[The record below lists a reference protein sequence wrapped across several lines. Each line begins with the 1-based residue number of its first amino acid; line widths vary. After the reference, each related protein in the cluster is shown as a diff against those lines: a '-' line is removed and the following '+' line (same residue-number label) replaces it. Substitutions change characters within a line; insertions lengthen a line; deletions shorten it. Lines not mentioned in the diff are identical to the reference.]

1 MTLTALLREELA
13 TTERL
18 EQFLRREYDALKSRD
33 LVGLEQ
39 IVTEKQTCV
48 DRLRGLIADRL
59 AYLRERGASA
69 DAPGLAAQV
78 DALPSPE
85 RDETSGLWAALE
97 RAAERVRTQNEVNGT
112 VIAASRNHVERM
124 LAILRGR
131 DSLDFLYDHDTRKV
145 FGGGS
150 QPIAKA

>member
-13 TTERL
+13 ATERL

-39 IVTEKQTCV
+39 IVTDLVGLEQIVTEKQTCV
-48 DRLRGLIADRL
+48 DRLRELIADRL

-85 RDETSGLWAALE
+85 RDETNRLWAALE

-124 LAILRGR
+124 LAI
-131 DSLDFLYDHDTRKV
+131 
-145 FGGGS
+145 S
-150 QPIAKA
+150 QPQPCRANAGHPARS